1 MCRDFYLLQT
11 GDEMFSWLSS
21 RKSENFGSELASLL
35 MELMPNDATLSESKR
50 LSKSNYAKDKMQK
63 RIAQFKQEEI
73 LNFYKIAKL
82 LNTFKWALKDA
93 GYDAALTDDFAKWIL
108 INLQPRGN

>member
-1 MCRDFYLLQT
+1 
-11 GDEMFSWLSS
+11 MFSWLSA
-21 RKSENFGSELASLL
+21 KQSEKFGSELATLL
-35 MELMPNDATLSESKR
+35 MELMPNDAALSESKR

-63 RIAQFKQEEI
+63 RIMQFKQEEI

-93 GYDAALTDDFAKWIL
+93 GYDQSFADDFTKWIL
-108 INLQPRGN
+108 ISLQSKSN